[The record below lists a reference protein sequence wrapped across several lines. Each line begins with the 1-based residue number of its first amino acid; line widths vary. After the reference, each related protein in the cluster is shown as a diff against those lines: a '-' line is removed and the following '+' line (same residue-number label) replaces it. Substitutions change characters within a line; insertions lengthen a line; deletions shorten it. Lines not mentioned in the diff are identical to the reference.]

1 MNTDLVSFFQNID
14 LGTPTWDLFLVLF
27 FIMGAFI
34 YGFSLGRDRII
45 VILVS
50 VYMSLAVVD
59 KIPVFSS
66 QAEIV
71 LSDVFAFKITSFFVL
86 FLFLFFFFARSGLLR
101 TIAIGDNRGR
111 WYQVVVF
118 SILQIGLII
127 SIAMSF
133 LPAEFLANFSEQIRW
148 VFNSEIARFAW
159 LVTPLLAM
167 AMIRRPS
174 DDKK

>member
-1 MNTDLVSFFQNID
+1 MNIGIISFVQNIN
-14 LGTPTWDLFLVLF
+14 LSTPTWDLFLVLF

-50 VYMSLAVVD
+50 VYMALAVVE
-59 KIPVFSS
+59 KIPVFSG

-71 LSDVFAFKITSFFVL
+71 LNDVFAFKITSFFVL
-86 FLFLFFFFARSGLLR
+86 FMFLFFFFARSGLLR

-133 LPAEFLANFSEQIRW
+133 LPATFLENFSEAMRW
-148 VFNSEIARFAW
+148 VFNSDIARFAW

>member
-1 MNTDLVSFFQNID
+1 MNIDIISFVQNID

-59 KIPVFSS
+59 KIPMING
-66 QAEIV
+66 QAEVV
-71 LSDVFAFKITSFFVL
+71 LSDVFAFKITSFIVL

-111 WYQVVVF
+111 WYQVVIF

-133 LPAEFLANFSEQIRW
+133 LPAEFLAKFSEQIRG
-148 VFNSEIARFAW
+148 VFISDIARFFW
-159 LVTPLLAM
+159 LVTPIIAM
-167 AMIRRPS
+167 AMIRRPA

>member
-1 MNTDLVSFFQNID
+1 MDTDIVSLVQNMD
-14 LGTPTWDLFLVLF
+14 LGSPTWDLFLVLF

-59 KIPVFSS
+59 KIPIINH
-66 QAEIV
+66 QAEIA

-101 TIAIGDNRGR
+101 TIAVGDNRGR

-133 LPAEFLANFSEQIRW
+133 LPADFLAKFSGQIRGL
-148 VFNSEIARFAW
+148 FNSEAAQFFW
-159 LVTPLLAM
+159 LVAPLLAM
-167 AMIRRPS
+167 AMIRRP
-174 DDKK
+174 DDKKK

>member
-14 LGTPTWDLFLVLF
+14 LGAPTWDLFLILF
-27 FIMGAFI
+27 FVMGAFI

-59 KIPVFSS
+59 KIPMFNG

-133 LPAEFLANFSEQIRW
+133 LPVDFLAKFSEQIRW
-148 VFNSEIARFAW
+148 VFNSDVARFFW
-159 LVTPLLAM
+159 LVTPILAM
-167 AMIRRPS
+167 AMIRRVTP
-174 DDKK
+174 DKK